1 MDKLDTLIET
11 IESYRF
17 DFCTDE
23 KEPFRYHNRRL

>member
-11 IESYRF
+11 IEPYRF

-23 KEPFRYHNRRL
+23 KEPNG

>member
-11 IESYRF
+11 IEPYRF

-23 KEPFRYHNRRL
+23 KEPDG